1 MNIPPIPGFQWGE
14 LQWWEAIGGGQD
26 AKVFHHLIMISLS
39 ECEVFRK
46 FVIIIIIIKVVLT
59 LFKHT
64 ITNRLYSKL
73 RRKRGSS
80 VNLPPSP
87 TPRWAD
93 HHHNH
98 YDGDGD
104 VGDGDGDD
112 GDGV

>member
-14 LQWWEAIGGGQD
+14 LQWWETIGGRQD
-26 AKVFHHLIMISLS
+26 AKVFHHLMIISLS
-39 ECEVFRK
+39 ECNC
-46 FVIIIIIIKVVLT
+46 
-59 LFKHT
+59 KHT
-64 ITNRLYSKL
+64 IITNRLYSKL

-93 HHHNH
+93 HHHHH

-104 VGDGDGDD
+104 DGDGDGGDGDGDD